1 MENRINTKPYSFTN
15 YFYSVFKERVGIN
28 LSEDDRAYIL
38 SVCNNSNPHRKVDNK
53 GRYSEY
59 FTLRLS
65 DKLITIVCDAIS
77 HKIITC
83 VIETHK
89 RDSFNN
95 L

>member
-1 MENRINTKPYSFTN
+1 MEPIKYTFTKC
-15 YFYSVFKERVGIN
+15 FYDRFKDRVGAP
-28 LSEDDRAYIL
+28 LTEDTRAYIL
-38 SVCNNSNPHRKVDNK
+38 SVCQNSTPHRKVDDK

-59 FTLRLS
+59 FTMRIN
-65 DKLITIVCDAIS
+65 DKLITIVCDANT

-89 RDSFNN
+89 RKEFKY